1 MQEVSVFSLRRSVAM
16 IMHLPK
22 NSRLPLTLLVLLI
35 LPLAILYPFAEA
47 SDQHLEGA
55 FKRSLAG
62 FAIAR
67 GLNGVIS
74 VAQGTEFAVQP
85 AGVGVVFAPGEI
97 LDPINDLVERFSWIM
112 LLASSSLG
120 VQQLLLSMSA
130 WKGILF
136 GLVGG
141 GFALIAI
148 TWFGNSSWRWLRR
161 FLVRFFLLMTILR
174 FMMPVVSMA
183 NEWVYS
189 AFLESRYTVA
199 SQELK
204 IATDNLDRI
213 NTEVIAQPVEETS
226 GLLDKAREIYR
237 TAIKQ
242 IDLTQRLEE
251 YSQIADTVSEN
262 IVWLIAVFLMQT
274 VVFPL
279 LFLWIVWVL
288 IRQLFSYSPD
298 SGGMRW

>member
-35 LPLAILYPFAEA
+35 LPLAILYPLAEA